1 MFKMYIIIAQNY
13 LELILS
19 YIIFYFMYNIITLI

>member
-13 LELILS
+13 LEVILS
-19 YIIFYFMYNIITLI
+19 HIIFIFYFMYV